1 MTISPDLYHLI
12 SLAFGA
18 GGAWFLIRQS
28 RKDVNGLG
36 GKVNA
41 EAKSNARR
49 HHNTALALML
59 VAQND
64 EQRARIADL
73 LKEPGE

>member
-1 MTISPDLYHLI
+1 MSSDLYHLI

-36 GKVNA
+36 GKVNH
-41 EAKSNARR
+41 EVKSNARR
-49 HHNTALALML
+49 HHNAALALML
-59 VAQND
+59 LAQSD
-64 EQRARIADL
+64 EQRARIAEL
-73 LKEPGE
+73 MKEPGE